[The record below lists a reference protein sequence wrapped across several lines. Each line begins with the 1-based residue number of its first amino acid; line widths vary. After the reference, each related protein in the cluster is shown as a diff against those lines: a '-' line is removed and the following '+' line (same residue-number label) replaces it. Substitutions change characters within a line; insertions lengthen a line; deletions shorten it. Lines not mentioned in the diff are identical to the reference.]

1 MSEISVTESQQVI
14 STLLDYINAIPGL
27 PCKARLEELLSPPSL
42 MLQQLAGT
50 VKSEEDILGG
60 YTAQFPFA
68 IYYKVQAEDTN
79 ERLHATGTLNE
90 IGRFFDAQT
99 LQSHFPDLGEN
110 RVVSRISIES
120 FPNLIERNENGEETY
135 QAIYQMEYIQEG

>member
-1 MSEISVTESQQVI
+1 M
-14 STLLDYINAIPGL
+14 
-27 PCKARLEELLSPPSL
+27 PCKARLEELLAPPSL

-79 ERLHATGTLNE
+79 ERIHATGTLNE